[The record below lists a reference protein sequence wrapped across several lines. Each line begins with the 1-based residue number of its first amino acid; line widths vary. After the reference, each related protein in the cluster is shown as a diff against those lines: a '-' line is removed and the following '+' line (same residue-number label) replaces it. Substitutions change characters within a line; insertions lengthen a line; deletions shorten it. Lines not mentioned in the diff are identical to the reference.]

1 MAFRPGIWYRFVR
14 GLVRWAFFKPYTRLV
29 VTGRENVPMN
39 GPLIVA
45 PVHLSNLD
53 PPVTTV
59 SLPRPIA
66 FMAKKE
72 LFEVKVFGPLIK
84 SLGAFPVK
92 RGGGDLSAFKLA
104 LEILSDGQALLVFP
118 EGSRGDGATMGEIQ
132 SGVALLAKRS
142 GAQVLP
148 VGIAGTQN
156 VLPKGASKPKRAQV
170 KVHIGEPF
178 DYDSVA
184 LRNGKEDKS
193 AFSKALE
200 ERLLNACHRAG
211 LDIKTAPEKTHQLES
226 EMAQTES

>member
-1 MAFRPGIWYRFVR
+1 MAFRPGLWYRFVR

-29 VTGRENVPMN
+29 VTGRENVPKS

-45 PVHLSNLD
+45 PVHLSHLD

-59 SLPRPIA
+59 AMTRPIA

-104 LEILSDGQALLVFP
+104 LEILGDEKALLVFP
-118 EGSRGDGATMGEIQ
+118 EGSRGDGETMGEIQ

-148 VGIAGTQN
+148 VGISGTQH
-156 VLPKGASKPKRAQV
+156 VLPKGASKPRRAKI

-178 DYDSVA
+178 DYASVSMT
-184 LRNGKEDKS
+184 NGKEDKN
-193 AFSKALE
+193 AFSKALQQ
-200 ERLLNACHRAG
+200 RLLAACHQAG
-211 LDIKTAPEKTHQLES
+211 LDLKTAPEKTPQPES
-226 EMAQTES
+226 EMAQTEP